1 LLKHCLTASR
11 HKDLRK
17 SWLAAIRSSV
27 EATMT
32 PFAKKYARK
41 YEKDCLI
48 KDREALRRLFGIP
61 PDKWDHLRTTN
72 PIERMSSMVSHHA
85 IRKKAAVSQDT
96 ARLMVVKLAIA
107 VEALTAPFRTP
118 PTSSRVRH
126 AFTLRAP

>member
-1 LLKHCLTASR
+1 MLKHCLTASR
-11 HKDLRK
+11 HKDL
-17 SWLAAIRSSV
+17 LAAIRSSV

-72 PIERMSSMVSHHA
+72 PIERIFSMVNHA
-85 IRKKAAVSQDT
+85 IRMKAAVSQDT

-107 VEALTAPFRTP
+107 VEALTAPYRTP
-118 PTSSRVRH
+118 PTSSRV
-126 AFTLRAP
+126 

>member
-1 LLKHCLTASR
+1 
-11 HKDLRK
+11 
-17 SWLAAIRSSV
+17 
-27 EATMT
+27 MM

-72 PIERMSSMVSHHA
+72 PIERMFSMVSHHA
-85 IRKKAAVSQDT
+85 IRMKAAVSQDT

-107 VEALTAPFRTP
+107 VEALTAPYRP
-118 PTSSRVRH
+118 HPRLRVSD
-126 AFTLRAP
+126 TLSPCAPLKRGCEILLDLIA